1 MVLGADRCRL
11 PIPLA
16 DEGGKGGAV
25 TLAGRISVARGP
37 TPRSVDVSLEC
48 AGYTA
53 DGAKVAPQQNPVIYS
68 IAMGG

>member
-1 MVLGADRCRL
+1 MCRV

-16 DEGGKGGAV
+16 DGDSEGGAV
-25 TLAGRISVARGP
+25 TLAGRISLARGP

-48 AGYTA
+48 AGYSA
-53 DGAKVAPQQNPVIYS
+53 DGTKVAPADPVLYS

>member
-1 MVLGADRCRL
+1 VALGAHWRRV

-16 DEGGKGGAV
+16 DEGGKGGAA

-53 DGAKVAPQQNPVIYS
+53 DGAKVAPPQNPIIYS